1 MIARRLFSE
10 EHEIF
15 RDSVRRFVEREIV
28 PHHGAW
34 EEQGFVPRDVWRKAG
49 AEGLLCCTIPEE
61 YGGPGGSFLH
71 SVIVIEELARVGATG
86 PAFPLHSDM
95 VAPYILHYGTEEQK
109 KHWLPLMARGEV
121 LASIAMT
128 EPSGGSDLQAMRTS
142 AIRDGDVYRV
152 NGQKVF
158 ITNAE
163 NADLIVLACK
173 TDPKARAK
181 GISLLLVE
189 TTREGFRR
197 GRRLQKIGCKA
208 SDTLELF
215 FDDVRV
221 PLSNLLGSEEGQ
233 GFRQLMSTLSQERL
247 VQAVRAVAAAEAALS
262 WTIEYTTERK
272 AFGHTIA
279 DFQNTQFT
287 LAELHAQIVTQR
299 VFVDRC
305 IELHLE
311 QGLDSTDAA
320 IAKMTTTLQGRVMDQ
335 CLQLFGGWGYM
346 WEYPIARAFV
356 DARMGRIAGGSIEIM
371 KHIIAR
377 NLLKSAERS
386 Q

>member
-1 MIARRLFSE
+1 MIARRLFSQ

-28 PHHGAW
+28 PQHAAW
-34 EEQGFVPRDVWRKAG
+34 EEAGCVPRTVWQRAG
-49 AEGLLCCTIPEE
+49 EAGLLCCCVPEI

-71 SVIVIEELARVGATG
+71 SAVVIEELARVGATG
-86 PAFPLHSDM
+86 PAFALHSDM
-95 VAPYILHYGTEEQK
+95 VAPYLLHYGTEEQK
-109 KHWLPLMARGEV
+109 RRWLPPMARGEV

-142 AIRDGDVYRV
+142 AVRRGEEYRL

-158 ITNAE
+158 ITNAQH
-163 NADLIVLACK
+163 ADLVVVACK
-173 TDPKARAK
+173 TDPAARAG

-189 TTREGFRR
+189 GTTPGFRR

-215 FDDVRV
+215 FDDAPVAID
-221 PLSNLLGSEEGQ
+221 NLLGGEEGR
-233 GFRQLMSTLSQERL
+233 GFRQLMATLAQERL
-247 VQAVRAVAAAEAALS
+247 VQAIRAVAAAEAALS
-262 WTIEYTTERK
+262 WTIDYTSQRS
-272 AFGHTIA
+272 AFGRVIA

-287 LAELHAQIVTQR
+287 LAELHAQIVAQR
-299 VFVDRC
+299 VLVDRC

-311 QGLDSTDAA
+311 SRLDAVDAA
-320 IAKMTTTLQGRVMDQ
+320 IAKMTTTEMQGNVMDR

-346 WEYPIARAFV
+346 WELPIARAYV
-356 DARMGRIAGGSIEIM
+356 DARMTRIAGGSIEMM

-377 NLLKSAERS
+377 SLLPATGK
-386 Q
+386 